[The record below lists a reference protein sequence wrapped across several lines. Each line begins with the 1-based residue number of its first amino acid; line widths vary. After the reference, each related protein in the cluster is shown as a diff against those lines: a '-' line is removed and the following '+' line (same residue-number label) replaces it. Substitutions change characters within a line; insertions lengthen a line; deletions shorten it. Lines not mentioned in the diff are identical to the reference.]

1 MDSFKINELKKQMEL
16 AINEPNKGKQRKMV
30 QEIMN
35 SPEMYQ
41 FKKVIQKLWEYVA
54 EFVKI
59 LIESIRQIARVI
71 KKYQRSNSFKRQR
84 IKHKG
89 RVLKMA
95 NRKKRKLKKAINKRA
110 KKFEKDRV
118 KAAWRNIFVKRGIL
132 K

>member
-1 MDSFKINELKKQMEL
+1 MDRSKINELKKQIESAL
-16 AINEPNKGKQRKMV
+16 NEPNKDKQEKMV
-30 QEIMN
+30 HEIMK

-41 FKKVIQKLWEYVA
+41 FEKVIQKLWEYIAKV
-54 EFVKI
+54 VKI
-59 LIESIRQIARVI
+59 LIESIRQIARAI

-89 RVLKMA
+89 RVLKMV

-118 KAAWRNIFVKRGIL
+118 TSAWRNIFVKRGIL

>member
-1 MDSFKINELKKQMEL
+1 MGSSKINDLKKQMEL
-16 AINEPNKGKQRKMV
+16 AINEPNKYKQRKMV
-30 QEIMN
+30 QEIID

-59 LIESIRQIARVI
+59 LIESFRQIAQAI

-89 RVLKMA
+89 RVLKMD
-95 NRKKRKLKKAINKRA
+95 NRKKRKIKKAINKRA

-118 KAAWRNIFVKRGIL
+118 AAAWRNIFIKLGIL